1 MSYRTYAFWLKY
13 VGAAQ
18 PCWDAAPPTANV
30 EFPIGKTNNYANN
43 YAVSLDMLTF
53 AAAALG
59 VSLRAGVPD
68 VKIPNKA
75 V

>member
-1 MSYRTYAFWLKY
+1 MSYRTCAFWLKY

-30 EFPIGKTNNYANN
+30 KFPIGKMNNYANN
-43 YAVSLDMLTF
+43 YAVSLEMRTF

-68 VKIPNKA
+68 GRIPNKA